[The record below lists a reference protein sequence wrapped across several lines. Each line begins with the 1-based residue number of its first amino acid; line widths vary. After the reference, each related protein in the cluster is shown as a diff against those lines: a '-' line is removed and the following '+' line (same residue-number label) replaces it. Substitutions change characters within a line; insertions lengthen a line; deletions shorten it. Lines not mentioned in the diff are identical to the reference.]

1 MSRLSRWAMSID
13 ISKSESG
20 QALVQ
25 NSELVLD
32 AFGYWPT
39 FHDSEVVTFCIRMAE
54 EAGRYVADA
63 TISVRHGGQDNP
75 KWTGSGEDR
84 IVEFLCRDIAE
95 TDINLSELSG
105 GGWLD
110 EIVISTQNNGRLSF
124 DMRPLAGFDV
134 RFNCRSVEILGVS
147 PVRST

>member
-1 MSRLSRWAMSID
+1 MGID
-13 ISKSESG
+13 NSEGKSG
-20 QALVQ
+20 QTLVQ
-25 NSELVLD
+25 NSELVLN

-39 FHDSEVVTFCIRMAE
+39 FHDSEVVNFCIRIAE

-63 TISVRHGGQDNP
+63 TIAVRHGGQDNP

-84 IVEFLCRDIAE
+84 IVEFLCRDVAE
-95 TDINLSELSG
+95 TKINLNELSG

-134 RFNCRSVEILGVS
+134 RFNCRSVEILGVGPMPS
-147 PVRST
+147 I

>member
-1 MSRLSRWAMSID
+1 MSVD
-13 ISKSESG
+13 ITEGESG
-20 QALVQ
+20 QPLVQ
-25 NSELVLD
+25 NSELVLS

-39 FHDSEVVTFCIRMAE
+39 FHDAEVVTFCIKMAE

-63 TISVRHGGQDNP
+63 TIAVRHDGQDNP
-75 KWTGSGEDR
+75 KWTGSSEDR

-95 TDINLSELSG
+95 TNINLNELSG

-110 EIVISTQNNGRLSF
+110 EIVIAKQSNGRLSF

-134 RFNCRSVEILGVS
+134 RFSCRSVEILAVGPAPSV
-147 PVRST
+147 